1 MDGERVMTNQFIP
14 PQFEVLLALSEP
26 AQDPSWMDPV
36 AAEMP
41 PINFRWCR
49 MPTGPDVVKRVERG
63 GLSAALLV
71 TDHAVGEGLSL
82 LRIIRSI
89 DRHLP
94 CWFITPIASRQILE
108 AALALRV
115 TSVMTYPVEVTELTL
130 GLRKALC
137 FPAQGNVE

>member
-1 MDGERVMTNQFIP
+1 MGTI
-14 PQFEVLLALSEP
+14 
-26 AQDPSWMDPV
+26 

-41 PINFRWCR
+41 PIDFRWCR
-49 MPTGPDVVKRVERG
+49 MPTGPDVVKRVELG

-71 TDHAVGEGLSL
+71 TEQAVAEGLSL

-115 TSVMTYPVEVTELTL
+115 TSVMTYPVEVNELTL

-137 FPAQGNVE
+137 SPQGNC